1 MIGGK
6 YTEFIDLLS
15 YGEELVFV
23 FRENKYFL
31 QGWWNDDNTQATMV
45 LAAIDGKDF
54 DGYLW
59 ETHQDR
65 MSKCADLF
73 LSAPLWHGR
82 HKTPPNVLR
91 RFHSSLGSVFGD
103 YFIL

>member
-31 QGWWNDDNTQATMV
+31 QGWWSDDNTQATMV

-73 LSAPLWHGR
+73 LSAPLWHG
-82 HKTPPNVLR
+82 KDFTQIQEEVIWT
-91 RFHSSLGSVFGD
+91 D
-103 YFIL
+103 W

>member
-1 MIGGK
+1 MIGGN
-6 YTEFIDLLS
+6 YTEFVDLLS

-23 FRENKYFL
+23 FREKKYFL

-45 LAAIDGKDF
+45 LTAIERSTF

-59 ETHQDR
+59 ETHQDH

-73 LSAPLWHGR
+73 LSAPLWDG
-82 HKTPPNVLR
+82 KDFNQIQDEVIW
-91 RFHSSLGSVFGD
+91 SD
-103 YFIL
+103 W